1 MIKYLIALLSVFLVA
16 CETLPLT
23 GSSGQ
28 PIPPEVDIQCKKQCV
43 KYDSRMGVLGAANCT
58 RDCVKAKGY

>member
-1 MIKYLIALLSVFLVA
+1 VIKYLIALLSVFLVA
-16 CETLPLT
+16 CETSPLT

-43 KYDSRMGVLGAANCT
+43 KYDSRMGVLGTANCT
-58 RDCVKAKGY
+58 RECVKAKGY